1 MASGKIHDDFP
12 SELNLHLGG
21 CSIAI
26 LQDIK
31 KWVIDVYCW
40 VYLTTVPDSM
50 SWVLRSGLKI

>member
-1 MASGKIHDDFP
+1 MASAKIHDDFP

-31 KWVIDVYCW
+31 KWVIYVYC
-40 VYLTTVPDSM
+40 
-50 SWVLRSGLKI
+50 